1 MNKTS
6 WLQEKKQFLS
16 DYFSKKNDGIIKFKS
31 QENLKEKENK
41 IISKKNSWQ
50 TLLDCSRNLNTSLV
64 LSSLDVNVSGFRA
77 DNPEAQDII
86 DAAFLK
92 KINEVFDY
100 AENNEDDLDLL
111 KEKLL
116 DYIIAQ
122 RLYKKRLEDLVKK
135 LKNLD
140 PIELLN

>member
-1 MNKTS
+1 MNKIS
-6 WLQEKKQFLS
+6 WLQEKRQFLS
-16 DYFSKKNDGIIKFKS
+16 DYFSKRNDGIIKLSS
-31 QENLKEKENK
+31 QENLTEKENK
-41 IISKKNSWQ
+41 IISKKDSWQ

-92 KINEVFDY
+92 KIYEVSDY
-100 AENNEDDLDLL
+100 AEDDQDDLEIL

-116 DYIIAQ
+116 DYIIAN
-122 RLYKKRLEDLVKK
+122 RLYKKRLEELVRK

>member
-41 IISKKNSWQ
+41 IISKKDSWQ

-77 DNPEAQDII
+77 DNPKAQDII

>member
-1 MNKTS
+1 MNKIS
-6 WLQEKKQFLS
+6 WLQEKRQFLS
-16 DYFSKKNDGIIKFKS
+16 DYFSKRNDGIIKLSS
-31 QENLKEKENK
+31 QENLTEKENK
-41 IISKKNSWQ
+41 IISKKDSWQ

-92 KINEVFDY
+92 KIYEVSDY
-100 AENNEDDLDLL
+100 AEDDQDDLEIL

-116 DYIIAQ
+116 DYIIAN
-122 RLYKKRLEDLVKK
+122 RLYKKRLEDLVRK
-135 LKNLD
+135 LKNLASVY
-140 PIELLN
+140 

>member
-41 IISKKNSWQ
+41 IISKKDSWQ